1 MADPTYRDALKHSW
15 RLTKS
20 HHNLWPFGL
29 FAVMLGQFGLFE
41 LISKLW
47 STSTSPSLVDWYH
60 ALGDIF
66 SKDSW
71 RLLQG
76 AFSDGTAQWI
86 WAGWLAIML
95 IGIGITFVFVATVC
109 QGALVYASAKYA
121 AFRLRLPNES
131 AAWHAGVKHF
141 WKVFS
146 LNILRKII
154 VGSTAAIAVTAFA
167 KVSVDATHAIGFWAA
182 FILAL
187 FVGMIASIM
196 LMYAI
201 GYVMIEEYS
210 FGQSIKAA
218 WILLWK
224 HPLVS
229 LETGLITLALN
240 ALLLVFTL
248 FAVLYLFLLPSILG
262 TYLLTW
268 LPTPLL
274 GSIISVA
281 SYAFFLAV
289 IMFAGAIF
297 TVWTISIWTYLFAK
311 MHQGAMHSSISRLFK
326 R

>member
-1 MADPTYRDALKHSW
+1 MADPTYREALKHSW

-41 LISKLW
+41 LITKLW
-47 STSTSPSLVDWYH
+47 VSSTSLSIVDWYNT
-60 ALGDIF
+60 LGIIF

-71 RLLQG
+71 QVLRST
-76 AFSDGTAQWI
+76 FSDGSAQWI
-86 WAGWLAIML
+86 WAFWLALML

-109 QGALVYASAKYA
+109 QGALVYASAKYT
-121 AFRLRLPNES
+121 AFRLRLPNEG

-141 WKVFS
+141 WKLLS
-146 LNILRKII
+146 LNILRKI
-154 VGSTAAIAVTAFA
+154 VVSVAATIAVTAFA
-167 KVSVDATHAIGFWAA
+167 KVSVTAAGTFGFWAA
-182 FILAL
+182 FVLAL
-187 FVGMIASIM
+187 FVGMIASIL
-196 LMYAI
+196 LMYAV
-201 GYVMIEEYS
+201 GYVMMEEYS
-210 FGQSIKAA
+210 FSQSIKAA

-229 LETGLITLALN
+229 IETGLITLGLN

-268 LPTPLL
+268 LPIPML
-274 GSIISVA
+274 GYIISLL
-281 SYAFFLAV
+281 SYAFFLVV
-289 IMFAGAIF
+289 IMFAGAVF

-311 MHQGAMHSSISRLFK
+311 MHQGTMHSTLVRMFK
-326 R
+326 K

>member
-41 LISKLW
+41 LVTKLW
-47 STSTSPSLVDWYH
+47 TASSTPSLIEWWT

-71 RLLQG
+71 HLLQAG
-76 AFSDGTAQWI
+76 FSDGTAQWI
-86 WAGWLAIML
+86 WAFWLALML

-109 QGALVYASAKYA
+109 QGALVYASAKYMS
-121 AFRLRLPNES
+121 FRLRLPNEG

-141 WKVFS
+141 WKIFG
-146 LNILRKII
+146 LNILRKVVI
-154 VGSTAAIAVTAFA
+154 STTAAMAITALA
-167 KVSVDATHAIGFWAA
+167 KISISAGHTILFWVA
-182 FILAL
+182 FTAAL
-187 FVGMIASIM
+187 FVGMVASIM

-201 GYVMIEEYS
+201 GYVMVEEYGFWAS
-210 FGQSIKAA
+210 VKSA
-218 WILLWK
+218 WLLLWK

-229 LETGLITLALN
+229 LETGLITLGLN
-240 ALLLVFTL
+240 AILLAFTL

-268 LPTPLL
+268 LPIPVL
-274 GSIISVA
+274 GTIISIV
-281 SYAFFLAV
+281 SYGFFLAV
-289 IMFAGAIF
+289 IMFVGAVF

-311 MHQGAMHSSISRLFK
+311 MHQGAMRSSISRLLK